1 MIVILPS
8 HIYLFLSLVFG
19 LLLIRSFTG
28 HSFPFPLSSLF
39 PFFLRSFI
47 HSSHFLFNTKL
58 WTEAHAP
65 TPRYGHFPPPPP
77 HWSDGYTMPM
87 SPNKDKTA
95 VYGCHCGVIRLYAS
109 VRYWPYRGVG
119 TCASVHNLLSF
130 PLPLYIALYIYLCID
145 IQFGKKSITIQRH
158 CNFFSIGWL
167 FKSKVCYD
175 KYGCFDRHPN
185 LLVRFPQEPSKL
197 GTSFLLFTRKNSQT
211 AKIIDDSDVNK
222 LRDSFFEIS
231 RRERFFLFMD
241 LQVISSFY

>member
-1 MIVILPS
+1 
-8 HIYLFLSLVFG
+8 
-19 LLLIRSFTG
+19 
-28 HSFPFPLSSLF
+28 
-39 PFFLRSFI
+39 
-47 HSSHFLFNTKL
+47 
-58 WTEAHAP
+58 
-65 TPRYGHFPPPPP
+65 
-77 HWSDGYTMPM
+77 MPM

-119 TCASVHNLLSF
+119 TCASVHNLVSF
-130 PLPLYIALYIYLCID
+130 PLPLDIALYIYLCID

-185 LLVRFPQEPSKL
+185 LLVRLPQEPSKL

-231 RRERFFLFMD
+231 RRTIFLIHGFTGNIQ
-241 LQVISSFY
+241 LLLIIKLIKLNIY

>member
-1 MIVILPS
+1 ML
-8 HIYLFLSLVFG
+8 
-19 LLLIRSFTG
+19 
-28 HSFPFPLSSLF
+28 
-39 PFFLRSFI
+39 
-47 HSSHFLFNTKL
+47 
-58 WTEAHAP
+58 
-65 TPRYGHFPPPPP
+65 
-77 HWSDGYTMPM
+77 M

-95 VYGCHCGVIRLYAS
+95 VYGRHYQS
-109 VRYWPYRGVG
+109 NMDVRMRKVLAIPRSWQV
-119 TCASVHNLLSF
+119 CFNSVHNLVSF
-130 PLPLYIALYIYLCID
+130 PLPLNIAPYIYLCID

-231 RRERFFLFMD
+231 RRTIFLIHGFTGKIQ
-241 LQVISSFY
+241 LLLILKLIKLNIYY